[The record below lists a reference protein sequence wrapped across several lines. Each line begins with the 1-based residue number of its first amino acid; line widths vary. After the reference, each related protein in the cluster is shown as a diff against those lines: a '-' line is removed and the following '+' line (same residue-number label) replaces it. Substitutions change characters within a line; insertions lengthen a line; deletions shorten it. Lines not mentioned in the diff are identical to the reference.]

1 MPTHYDDGRI
11 FRIRLDPIHGA
22 EVTLKLTDAELAA
35 LKGINPKEVPA
46 RSRTAIGLLVEYL
59 YTQSANPVLDRL
71 FGNVEPVTNKTQT
84 SQDAIPNSKRW
95 TQNLHDVYEII
106 RSTADGLTDEESQDR
121 YAERNKIDRR
131 DIGNRWRPARVA
143 LVKIGVVKDT
153 GEKRNVRS
161 GKEAIVW
168 SAVERTWTPP
178 ALNETLQKDDII
190 ELITRRDAQDGQN

>member
-1 MPTHYDDGRI
+1 
-11 FRIRLDPIHGA
+11 
-22 EVTLKLTDAELAA
+22 
-35 LKGINPKEVPA
+35 
-46 RSRTAIGLLVEYL
+46 L

-95 TQNLHDVYEII
+95 TQNLHDAYEII

-161 GKEAIVW
+161 GRKAIVW

-190 ELITRRDAQDGQN
+190 ELITGRDAQDGQN